1 MKAGAR
7 RAGLEW
13 VAENERLAL
22 ARKSMKQ
29 ISFKNIDLQKT
40 VTKLREF
47 YWRRKRLPS
56 YRELAKLLGYKS
68 VNAAWR
74 VVKKLID
81 ADYLEKD
88 SSGCLIPKNL
98 NHELKV
104 LGAVEAGLPT
114 LAEQEEIDTI
124 SLDQYLLTR
133 PEKNYMLRVTGRS
146 MLGAGIAPN
155 DLVIVEADREPENC
169 DIIIAE
175 VDGSWTMK
183 YFQKRGKEIV
193 LIPANKDYPSIY
205 PKEELR
211 IGGVVVSVIK
221 KYY

>member
-1 MKAGAR
+1 MKKV
-7 RAGLEW
+7 L
-13 VAENERLAL
+13 
-22 ARKSMKQ
+22 
-29 ISFKNIDLQKT
+29 FKNNDLQKI
-40 VTKLREF
+40 VLKLRD
-47 YWRRKRLPS
+47 YYLRKKRLPS

-74 VVKKLID
+74 VAKKLIEYD
-81 ADYLEKD
+81 FLEKD
-88 SSGCLIPKNL
+88 ETGRLVPKNL
-98 NHELKV
+98 AHELKV
-104 LGAVEAGLPT
+104 LGTIEAGLPT

-146 MLGAGIAPN
+146 MLGAGISPN
-155 DLVIVEADREPENC
+155 DLVIVEAEREPKNG
-169 DIIIAE
+169 DIVIAE

-193 LIPANKDYPSIY
+193 LIAANKDYPSIY
-205 PKEELR
+205 PKQELR
-211 IGGVVVSVIK
+211 IGGVVVSVVK